1 MKKIPIILSVILLMT
16 FLARMNGQP
25 PENEFP
31 FKAVGT
37 VTKHGPDMCM
47 AGINYDLHPIG
58 GKKPDFLMVKSRADL
73 RIVEKAVRD
82 GSMVQVEGTMMIT
95 VEHCQYVAVSRV
107 RPATNP
113 SEKSKTMKSELVYKV
128 DSVRFALLKS
138 NPPQYQIEAKGEV
151 RTGGWSNPKLT
162 AVVYV
167 HPPADGIY
175 EYTFTATPPSGMATQ
190 AITPIS
196 ATEPLTSTPAGFRGV
211 RVRAET
217 NSKEAIIGELQK
229 KG

>member
-1 MKKIPIILSVILLMT
+1 MKRIPLVLSAILLT
-16 FLARMNGQP
+16 TSLTQINGQP
-25 PENEFP
+25 PKNEFP

-37 VTKHGPDMCM
+37 VTKHGPDICM
-47 AGINYDLHPIG
+47 AGINYDLHPAG
-58 GKKPDFLMVKSRADL
+58 GKKPDFLMVKSRTDL
-73 RIVEKAVRD
+73 RIIGNAVRD
-82 GSMVQVEGTMMIT
+82 GSTVRVEGTMMIT

-107 RPATNP
+107 HPITNS

-128 DSVRFALLKS
+128 DTVRFALLKS
-138 NPPQYQIEAKGEV
+138 RPPQYQIEAKGEV

-162 AVVYV
+162 PVVYV

-175 EYTFTATPPSGMATQ
+175 DYTFSATPPSGPATQ

-196 ATEPLTSTPAGFRGV
+196 ATEPLKSTPKGFRGV

-217 NSKEAIIGELQK
+217 NSKEAIIGELEK